1 MNIAL
6 YSPYLQ
12 STIGGGERYLLTVAQ
27 VLLENKHQVT
37 LLYPESRT
45 QLTLNIIKRW
55 ENFFDIRL
63 GNLKLRLLPN
73 NPVSKLL
80 LTRHYD
86 YLYAITD
93 GSLFFSSAKHNLLH
107 FQIPLRS
114 HPHSLIWRLKLMTW
128 PQKVAISHFTKQVIE
143 KYWSTKVDYIHGVL
157 VETKKIKPLIKI
169 NQILTVGRIFT
180 HGHSKRHDFLIRAYK
195 QFPLAVKKKWHLK
208 IIGHVEPG
216 EANQQYFLKLK
227 QLASQENI
235 SFDSPKDFH
244 KLTKIYGQSKIYWH
258 ATGADVDEIANPEQV
273 EHLGL
278 TTIEAMSAGCVPVV
292 INKGGQKEIVD
303 HQKNGLLWDTSQ
315 QLIQQTLDL
324 IKSPAKTKQ
333 FAQAARQKAV
343 QQFNFKQFT
352 KKTLTIFSQDEK
364 K

>member
-1 MNIAL
+1 MFIAL

-27 VLLENKHQVT
+27 ILLENKHQVT

-55 ENFFDIRL
+55 EIFFDIQL
-63 GNLKLRLLPN
+63 EGLKLRLLPN

-93 GSLFFSSAKHNLLH
+93 GSLFFSAAKHNLLH
-107 FQIPLRS
+107 FQIPFSS

-128 PQKVAISHFTKQVIE
+128 PEKVAISHFTKQVIE
-143 KYWSTKVDYIHGVL
+143 KYWSTKVDYVHGVL

-180 HGHSKRHDFLIRAYK
+180 YGHHKRHDLLIKAYK
-195 QFPLAVKKKWHLK
+195 KLPQKIKKDWHFK
-208 IIGHVEPG
+208 IVGPVEPG
-216 EANQQYFLKLK
+216 LDNQDYFVELE
-227 QLASQENI
+227 QLAKGENI
-235 SFDSPKDFH
+235 SFESPQKFTD
-244 KLTKIYGQSKIYWH
+244 LAKIYGQSKIYWH
-258 ATGADVDEIANPEQV
+258 AAGAGVDEVTNPERV

-278 TTIEAMSAGCVPVV
+278 TTIEAMSAGCVPIV

-303 HQKNGLLWDTSQ
+303 HQKNGLLWDTPKQLFSQ
-315 QLIQQTLDL
+315 TMRLINHPSELKQLAIAT
-324 IKSPAKTKQ
+324 
-333 FAQAARQKAV
+333 RQKALDKFNF
-343 QQFNFKQFT
+343 QQFKRQ
-352 KKTLTIFSQDEK
+352 TLKIFS
-364 K
+364 